1 MDLDDELRRLFTESG
16 DRLDV
21 PVRADAEQVIVAGA
35 RRVRR
40 RRVAT
45 VTASGAVA
53 AVAVIV
59 GGIVLAGGAP
69 DAMPPAVSSSA
80 TSTTTSWSVSV
91 TTSSPVLP
99 SLDPS
104 SIPGTQRETITEDDT
119 ELPVPA
125 GTGRLPTGADVEI
138 VGPTGVRALHLGQSF
153 EDAKA
158 TGMLKF
164 GDELVYPPCTAYRV
178 LLDGREIAFTYI
190 SLPESGN
197 QVELISSSELRTPEG
212 AGAGWTAPQIATAY
226 PDFDVAAATTNGFG
240 TVAVPGNPAAA
251 YQFWFEADGRVSG
264 FNLRRI
270 GQQCDST

>member
-1 MDLDDELRRLFTESG
+1 MDVDDELRRLFAESG

-21 PVRADAEQVIVAGA
+21 PVRADVEQVIVAGA

-40 RRVAT
+40 RRRTTA
-45 VTASGAVA
+45 TASGAVA
-53 AVAVIV
+53 AVAAIV

-91 TTSSPVLP
+91 TASAPAAPSANPTSAT
-99 SLDPS
+99 
-104 SIPGTQRETITEDDT
+104 GTRRETTTQEKP
-119 ELPVPA
+119 EPPVSGLSVVPPPK
-125 GTGRLPTGADVEI
+125 LDYEI

-197 QVELISSSELRTPEG
+197 QVELISTSELQTPEG
-212 AGAGWTAPQIATAY
+212 VGAGWTAQQVATVY
-226 PDFDVAAATTNGFG
+226 PDFDTSAAKTNRNGS
-240 TVAVPGNPAAA
+240 VAVPGNPTAA
-251 YQFWFEADGRVSG
+251 YQFWFEADGRMSG
-264 FNLRRI
+264 FNLRRV
-270 GQQCDST
+270 GQPCD